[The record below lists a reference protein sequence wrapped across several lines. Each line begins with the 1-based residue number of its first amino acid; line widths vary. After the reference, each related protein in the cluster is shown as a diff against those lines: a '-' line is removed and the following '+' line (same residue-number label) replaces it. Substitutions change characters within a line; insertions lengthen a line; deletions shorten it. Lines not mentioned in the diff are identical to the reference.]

1 MSLLQPPALGGPPDP
16 DAPPPDPRTDELLAL
31 VGDLTDTQRRANA
44 LAAERYR
51 ALDALRQRWEE
62 TYGASMSADPSGIRF
77 RSMRAQIAVVLLMP
91 ERSVETLLF
100 TARSLIH
107 DLPATFARLSA
118 GRISDRHARI
128 LSDSIAGLATEDR
141 AALEQQ
147 LLPAAATLTPSKF
160 ERKVRLAVATL
171 HPEQLEEKARA
182 ARGMREYVL
191 EPAPDGMAWLHH
203 YLPAEHA
210 VAIWNRADATARHL
224 AGPDEPRTVAQ
235 LRSDVIQDILL
246 DDGVLLPPEQGEQ
259 GLREPSR
266 QHRGLT
272 PAVQV
277 TVPVLTLNGVENTPA
292 VLKGYGPIDP
302 ETARR
307 LAGTSKGFYR
317 ILTHPVTG
325 AILQYERDR
334 RDVPVELRRYVV
346 DRDETCRF
354 PGCNRPA
361 ATCDI
366 DHTRPWSENGPTD
379 HDNLAAICRNHHRV
393 KHDGGWMLEQDAAHP
408 GVLKWTTPIG
418 LQFSTQPTTPPAT
431 LVKGG
436 RVGSVLV
443 QTEWAQ
449 PDSEDQ
455 PPF

>member
-1 MSLLQPPALGGPPDP
+1 MSLLHPPALGGPPDP
-16 DAPPPDPRTDELLAL
+16 DSPPPDPRRDELLTL
-31 VGDLTDTQRRANA
+31 VGELTDTQRRANA

-51 ALDALRQRWEE
+51 ALDTLRQRWEE

-91 ERSVETLLF
+91 ERSVETQLA
-100 TARSLIH
+100 TARALIH
-107 DLPATFARLSA
+107 ALPATFDRLA
-118 GRISDRHARI
+118 EGRISDRHARI
-128 LSDSIAGLATEDR
+128 LSDSISGLPHEDR
-141 AALEQQ
+141 VLLEER
-147 LLPAAATLTPSKF
+147 LLPAAETLAPAKF

-182 ARGMREYVL
+182 AREMREFTL
-191 EPAPDGMAWLHH
+191 EAAADGMAWLHH
-203 YLPAEHA
+203 YLPAEDA

-224 AGPDEPRTVAQ
+224 AGSDEPRSVSQ
-235 LRSDVIQDILL
+235 LRSDVVRDILL

-259 GLREPSR
+259 GLRAPSK
-266 QHRGLT
+266 QNRGIAPT
-272 PAVQV
+272 VQV
-277 TVPVLTLNGVENTPA
+277 TVPVLTLNGVDDTPGI
-292 VLKGYGPIDP
+292 LKGYGPIDP

-307 LAGTSKGFYR
+307 LAGTSTGLQR

-325 AILQYERDR
+325 VVLQYGRGR
-334 RDVPVELRRYVV
+334 REVPVELRRYVV
-346 DRDETCRF
+346 DRDEICRF

-366 DHTRPWSENGPTD
+366 DHTRPWCENGTTD
-379 HDNLAAICRNHHRV
+379 HDNLAAVCRNHHRV
-393 KHDGGWMLEQDAAHP
+393 KHDGGWKLEQDDAHP

-418 LQFSTQPTTPPAT
+418 LEFTTEPAAPPAT
-431 LVKGG
+431 RIQGG
-436 RVGSVLV
+436 RLGSVLV

-449 PDSEDQ
+449 ADPEDQ